1 MDANGRDMPNR
12 KRLLI
17 VDDEPE
23 NRTALCDIFGAEFEV
38 HTANDG
44 IEALAQADALHPD
57 LILLDIMMPRM
68 DGFQTCLK
76 LRQGETTRRIPI
88 IFLTSRNQPETESFG
103 LELGADDFVGKPFN
117 REVLKARVNKRLGG
131 TVQDALGEVTE
142 LEDCRV
148 YWDRQEAA
156 CGDTRIPLTS
166 KEIGLLRLFVENR
179 GRLLTRNMILDK
191 VWSDT
196 YITDRTIDSHVK
208 ELRKKIP
215 PLARLLKTIYG
226 SGYRLDL

>member
-1 MDANGRDMPNR
+1 MTER

-17 VDDEPE
+17 VDDELE
-23 NRTALCDIFGAEFEV
+23 NRTALCEIFGPDFEV

-44 IEALAQADALHPD
+44 LEALGRAGELNPD

-76 LRQGETTRRIPI
+76 LRQGENTKRIPI
-88 IFLTSRNQPETESFG
+88 IFLTSKNEPESETFG
-103 LELGADDFVGKPFN
+103 LELGADDFIGKPFN
-117 REVLKARVNKRLGG
+117 REVLKARVNKRLGAAG
-131 TVQDALGEVTE
+131 RDPLGEYTD
-142 LEDCRV
+142 LEGFRV
-148 YWDRQEAA
+148 YWERQEAA
-156 CGDTRIPLTS
+156 CGEERIPLTS
-166 KEIGLLRLFVENR
+166 KEMGLLRLFVENK
-179 GRLLTRNMILDK
+179 GRLLTRNMILDR

-208 ELRKKIP
+208 ELRKKLP
-215 PLARLLKTIYG
+215 PMAKLLKTVYG

>member
-1 MDANGRDMPNR
+1 MHR

-23 NRTALCDIFGAEFEV
+23 NRVALRDLFAPEFDVE
-38 HTANDG
+38 TANDG
-44 IEALAQADALHPD
+44 LEALEKAGAVPPD
-57 LILLDIMMPRM
+57 LILLDIVMPRM

-76 LRQGETTRRIPI
+76 LRQGEATRHIPI
-88 IFLTSRNQPETESFG
+88 ILLTSRNQPETETFG
-103 LELGADDFVGKPFN
+103 LDLGADDFVGKPFN
-117 REVLKARVNKRLGG
+117 REVLKARVNKRLG
-131 TVQDALGEVTE
+131 VAARDPLGEYTD

-148 YWDRQEAA
+148 YWERQEAA
-156 CGDTRIPLTS
+156 CGDERIPLTA
-166 KEIGLLRLFVENR
+166 KEIGLLRLFVENK
-179 GRLLTRNMILDK
+179 GRLLTRNMILDH

-208 ELRKKIP
+208 ELRKKLP
-215 PLARLLKTIYG
+215 PMARLLKTIYG